1 MSRVE
6 KQLARQSVRR
16 ARQREVE
23 QKRNMEES
31 KNQMISN
38 TADSPCNVCVC
49 ARACMCMHAC
59 MCVWCGVESVCVCVC
74 VRARIVWR
82 VCVCVRER
90 DREIVL
96 NGKS

>member
-1 MSRVE
+1 MTPPLSRVE

-59 MCVWCGVESVCVCVC
+59 MCVWCGVCVCVCVC
-74 VRARIVWR
+74 VRA
-82 VCVCVRER
+82 
-90 DREIVL
+90 
-96 NGKS
+96 